1 MKFTPFDYQLRM
13 IEHMLGNPDAC
24 EFASPGLG
32 KTVVTLTAISELI
45 LDGAAKGALI
55 VAPIRVCAIT
65 WPAQTAKWAHTNWMR
80 VANMRTPEGQ
90 QAWEDGT
97 ADIYLINSEQLPTVT
112 RSVRCKICKGNDE
125 GCDNCHRGS
134 SEQKTLGFVDRFIKG
149 RRTLPVDILV
159 IDELSLAKN
168 HASKRFNA
176 LRPYLHDIEKVDGKK
191 NFTSP
196 FRRRWGLTGT
206 PAPNSYLDL
215 FAQVRL
221 IDGGK
226 RLGTAF
232 TAYQRR
238 YFESDYMGFK
248 WTIREGAKEQIDGKL
263 ADLAL
268 VMLGEDYLDLPTC
281 NTEDIEVDLPG
292 EAMKAYKT
300 LEKELLVELETGE
313 ITALSAAAL
322 TTKLLQL
329 TAGCVFDAD
338 RNTHLVHDAKIDV
351 LRKIRKTHL
360 KEPLLVLTSYTHERR
375 RILEAFPEARQFHEK
390 DLGEWQKGKIPMW
403 VTDARSISHG
413 IDGIQLAGRIAVWMT
428 PTYSWETYT
437 QTNARIVRTGQSHE
451 TIVYRILA
459 KGTIDPA
466 VAEVLRMKQEGHT
479 GLMSAIKALQLLK
492 KSV

>member
-1 MKFTPFDYQLRM
+1 MKFEIFSYQGKMVRHLSDN
-13 IEHMLGNPDAC
+13 GNAC
-24 EFASPGLG
+24 LFASPGLG

-55 VAPIRVCAIT
+55 VAPLRVCAIT
-65 WPAQTAKWAHTNWMR
+65 WPAQTAKWDHTRWMR
-80 VANMRTPEGQ
+80 VANLRTAAGQ
-90 QAWEDGT
+90 QAWDDGS
-97 ADIYLINSEQLPTVT
+97 ADLYLINSEQLPTIT
-112 RSVRCKICKGNDE
+112 RNVKCRSCKGHEE
-125 GCDNCHRGS
+125 GCDRCHMGT
-134 SEQKTLGFVDRFIKG
+134 EELVTPGFVDRFIKG

-168 HASKRFNA
+168 HSSKRFNA
-176 LRPYLHDIEKVDGKK
+176 LRPYLHDIAKVDGKK
-191 NFTSP
+191 DFTSP

-215 FAQVRL
+215 FAQARL

-226 RLGTAF
+226 RLGSAF
-232 TAYQRR
+232 TAFQRR
-238 YFESDYMGFK
+238 YFESDYMGYKF
-248 WTIREGAKEQIDGKL
+248 TIRHGAKETIDEKL

-281 NTEDIEVDLPG
+281 NTEDIEVELP
-292 EAMKAYKT
+292 AASMKHYKT

-338 RNTHLVHDAKIDV
+338 KNVHMVHDAKIDA
-351 LRKIRKTHL
+351 LRKIRKAHP
-360 KEPLLVLTSYTHERR
+360 KEPLLVLTSYTHERQR
-375 RILEAFPEARQFHEK
+375 VLEAFPEAKQFHEK
-390 DLGEWQKGKIPMW
+390 DLGDWQKGRIPMW

-437 QTNARIVRTGQSHE
+437 QTNARIVRTGQSSQ

-466 VAEVLRMKQEGHT
+466 VAEVLRMKEEGHS
-479 GLMSAIKALQLLK
+479 GLMAALKALQALK
-492 KSV
+492 KSA

>member
-1 MKFTPFDYQLRM
+1 MKFTPFDYQRRM
-13 IEHMLGNPDAC
+13 IRHMLDNADAC

-45 LDGAAKGALI
+45 LDGAARGALI

-65 WPAQTAKWAHTNWMR
+65 WPAQTAKWDHTNWMR

-90 QAWEDGT
+90 QAWEDGS
-97 ADIYLINSEQLPTVT
+97 ADIYLINSEQLPTV
-112 RSVRCKICKGNDE
+112 VRNVKCKVCKGHDE
-125 GCDNCHRGS
+125 GCDNCHMGV
-134 SEQKTLGFVDRFIKG
+134 SEQVTPGFVDRFIKG

-176 LRPYLHDIEKVDGKK
+176 LRPYLHDIEKLDGKR
-191 NFTSP
+191 NFRSP

-221 IDGGK
+221 IDGGT

-248 WTIREGAKEQIDGKL
+248 WNIRPGAKEAIDEKL

-281 NTEDIEVDLPG
+281 NTEDIEVDLPAA
-292 EAMKAYKT
+292 AMKAYKT

-322 TTKLLQL
+322 TTKLLQI

-338 RNTHLVHDAKIDV
+338 RATHLVHDAKIDA
-351 LRKIRKTHL
+351 LRKIRKTHP
-360 KEPLLVLTSYTHERR
+360 KEPLLILTSYTHERQ
-375 RILEAFPEARQFHEK
+375 RILEAFPEAKPFHEK
-390 DLGEWQKGKIPMW
+390 DLANWQAGKIKMW

-413 IDGIQLAGRIAVWMT
+413 IDGLQVAGRIAVWMT
-428 PTYSWETYT
+428 PTYSFETYS
-437 QTNARIVRTGQSHE
+437 QTNARLIRTGQSQT

-459 KGTIDPA
+459 ANTLDWA
-466 VAEVLRMKQEGHT
+466 VAEALRMKDEGQA
-479 GLMSAIKALQLLK
+479 GLMTSIKALQQLRL
-492 KSV
+492 SS

>member
-1 MKFTPFDYQLRM
+1 MKFTPFDYQRRM
-13 IEHMLGNPDAC
+13 IRHMLDNADAC

-45 LDGAAKGALI
+45 LDGAARGALI

-65 WPAQTAKWAHTNWMR
+65 WPAQTAKWDHTNWMR

-90 QAWEDGT
+90 QAWEDGS
-97 ADIYLINSEQLPTVT
+97 ADIYLINSEQLPTV
-112 RSVRCKICKGNDE
+112 VRNVKCKVCKGHDE
-125 GCDNCHRGS
+125 GCDNCHMGM
-134 SEQKTLGFVDRFIKG
+134 SEQVTPGFVDRFIKG

-176 LRPYLHDIEKVDGKK
+176 LRPYLHDIEKLDGKK
-191 NFTSP
+191 NFRSP

-221 IDGGK
+221 IDGGT

-248 WTIREGAKEQIDGKL
+248 WNIRPGAKETIDEKL

-281 NTEDIEVDLPG
+281 NTEDIEVDLPAA
-292 EAMKAYKT
+292 AMKAYKT

-322 TTKLLQL
+322 TTKLLQI

-338 RNTHLVHDAKIDV
+338 RSTHLVHDAKIDA
-351 LRKIRKTHL
+351 LRKLRKAHP
-360 KEPLLVLTSYTHERR
+360 KEPLLVLTAYTHERQ
-375 RILEAFPEARQFHEK
+375 RILEAFPEAKQFHEK
-390 DLGEWQKGKIPMW
+390 DLGDWQAGKIKMW
-403 VTDARSISHG
+403 VTDYRSISHG
-413 IDGIQLAGRIAVWMT
+413 LDGLQLGGRIAVWAT
-428 PTYSWETYT
+428 PTYSWEGYT
-437 QTNARIVRTGQSHE
+437 QTNARLVRTGQSYE

-459 KGTIDPA
+459 RGTIDSA
-466 VAEVLRMKQEGHT
+466 VAEVLRMKEEGHT
-479 GLMSAIKALQLLK
+479 GLMNAIKALQLLK
-492 KSV
+492 KSA